1 MTWKTG
7 QHPVAWSGILVEA
20 AVESADE
27 ALAAERAGAGRVE
40 LCARLDVGGTS
51 PARDE
56 IARAVSLLSIPV
68 MVMVR
73 PRGGDFV
80 YSDDEFVEM
89 CEEILIARAVEAH
102 GVVLGLLDADGRV
115 DEDRTAELAE
125 IAYPLEVVF
134 HKAID
139 RTPDPLEA
147 LEAVRRAGVDRIL
160 TSAGKPTAAEGA
172 RDLAR
177 MVHQAAGRPTILAG
191 GGVRAEN
198 VAQIVRESGVR
209 EVHARMSGDGER
221 IRAIVEAL
229 R

>member
-1 MTWKTG
+1 VT
-7 QHPVAWSGILVEA
+7 ILVEA
-20 AVESADE
+20 AVETPDE
-27 ALAAERAGAGRVE
+27 ALAAEQAGAGRVE

-56 IARAVSLLSIPV
+56 IARAVRLLRIPV

-89 CEEILIARAVEAH
+89 CEEVLIARAVEAH
-102 GVVLGLLDADGRV
+102 GVVLGLLNVDGTV

-139 RTPDPLEA
+139 RTPDPFEA
-147 LEAVRRAGVDRIL
+147 LEAVRRAGVDRVL
-160 TSAGKPTAAEGA
+160 TSAGKSTAPDGA

-191 GGVRAEN
+191 GGVRPDN
-198 VAQIVRESGVR
+198 VAQLVRASGVR
-209 EVHARMSGDGER
+209 EVHARMANDEGR
-221 IRAIVEAL
+221 IRGIVDAL